1 MKPSG
6 PTTRFLQGADYP
18 VAVFLLRHE
27 KKTVLEKIKLLNDGS
42 GFRSLK
48 VDTRLENTIIRNTQ
62 DYYLVG
68 SKTPFMFCEYFKK
81 FYFGYDPSILQSPL
95 LRDWGTNVSG
105 KSLSRCAGKT
115 EEIYSLPMQPSIM
128 KYTTPSPG
136 TSNDC
141 SNTFTLPDNYNKR
154 AKVASNGCYSFYAT
168 PQQRAIFFRNPNSFQ
183 MNLNLAE
190 LNDIQNATVIQSE
203 RGDQDEFEYRLRAES
218 PHQWVDC
225 SRYPQDQLESIQN
238 LPHSPISIDVVL
250 SPGTCSWLEYMLDT
264 KTFRCRHCT
273 ALVNQAIIVDR
284 PGSKYLAGLI
294 GKGAGW
300 TNVLT
305 NKQAYSAR
313 AYNKN
318 IIEDHKNSVIH
329 IIAED
334 YLRLIDEGKT
344 GEALRAEFERPD
356 GPFRTFI
363 KATENLIISVIYSVH
378 MNLSFRSFKI
388 LGNMLHFLNVDT
400 GFLYNTETAM
410 GVISRSISKSLHNDF
425 VNRLRKRP
433 RELSIILDGSTD
445 CAGYSTIAVLFQTYG
460 IDNQISVFLYRVMEV
475 KTSESGEN
483 IFNLFI
489 SYVEEDGIEDVIR
502 EQTVALATD
511 GASNVKNT
519 FRELL
524 NQYTDNELVAVWC
537 HCHRLEIVATRAY
550 KKFDYLVFVDKFI
563 NRLCTFMTK
572 KSGKRNLVFREVIEE
587 FGFNRFELKRIRTMR
602 WLSHRYRAIVPIIT
616 RYEVLIETFT
626 RISVDTSYRAHV
638 REEAR
643 YLLEKLKDPTLLS
656 TICFTADAVD
666 ELAKYSGLL
675 QKKGNTLIGTFSMR
689 QDMRAFISSLL
700 HTPGKNMQYLLNN
713 SAVVSDYSEEL
724 EDVDFEDFQ
733 EHKIHFKNIEL
744 NEPDCNVTNVCIKN
758 LTGSYISALMNE
770 LDAYF
775 PPSVVDLYDVFL
787 PTNIPV
793 VHEEIPE
800 YAGEEIQELN
810 VRLQWGFNISE
821 LLHQWHNLIESI
833 VYHDSFD
840 EKVNCPPEIF
850 WNYFL
855 SADNVLWTTNT
866 RSVVNRV
873 LTTPPTSSSPESIFS
888 MYSFIK
894 DRKRYSLLPDSVE
907 SLIRIRYNG
916 YKDIKLYNTVS
927 IVRDFLSSHSRSDD
941 TTRKGSSTS
950 ASELQSNTLN
960 CVTHDDVDET
970 DDALEAF
977 DEQFS
982 MYEEDLLNEEFQS
995 HEIESEDEDDSSIES
1010 TDIDT
1015 DESPPDS
1022 FFEDEN
1028 SEEI

>member
-1 MKPSG
+1 
-6 PTTRFLQGADYP
+6 
-18 VAVFLLRHE
+18 
-27 KKTVLEKIKLLNDGS
+27 
-42 GFRSLK
+42 
-48 VDTRLENTIIRNTQ
+48 
-62 DYYLVG
+62 
-68 SKTPFMFCEYFKK
+68 
-81 FYFGYDPSILQSPL
+81 
-95 LRDWGTNVSG
+95 
-105 KSLSRCAGKT
+105 
-115 EEIYSLPMQPSIM
+115 M
-128 KYTTPSPG
+128 KYTNPSPG

-141 SNTFTLPDNYNKR
+141 ANTFTLPDNCNKR
-154 AKVASNGCYSFYAT
+154 AKVSSNGCYSFYAT
-168 PQQRAIFFRNPNSFQ
+168 SQERSNFFRNPNAFQ
-183 MNLNLAE
+183 MNLDLAE
-190 LNDIQNATVIQSE
+190 LNDIQDPTVIQAG
-203 RGDQDEFEYRLRAES
+203 RRDQDEFEYQLRAES
-218 PHQWVDC
+218 PHKWVDC

-238 LPHSPISIDVVL
+238 LPLRPISIDVVM
-250 SPGTCSWLEYMLDT
+250 SAGTCSWLEYLFDT
-264 KTFRCRHCT
+264 KKFRCRYCT
-273 ALVNQAIIVDR
+273 TLVNQAIIVDR
-284 PGSKYLAGLI
+284 PGSKYFAGII

-305 NKQAYSAR
+305 TKQAYRAR

-318 IIEDHKNSVIH
+318 IIEDHKSSVIH
-329 IIAED
+329 VIAED
-334 YLRLIDEGKT
+334 YLRIIDEGKT
-344 GEALRAEFERPD
+344 GEALRVEFERPE

-363 KATENLIISVIYSVH
+363 KATENLIISVIYSVQ
-378 MNLSFRSFKI
+378 MNLSFRSFKV
-388 LGNMLHFLNVDT
+388 LGNMLHFFNVDT

-410 GVISRSISKSLHNDF
+410 GVISRSISNSLHNDF

-445 CAGYSTIAVLFQTYG
+445 CGGYSTIAVLFQTYG

-475 KTSESGEN
+475 KTSESGGN

-489 SYVEEDGIEDVIR
+489 SYVEEDGIADVIR

-524 NQYTDNELVAVWC
+524 NEYTDNELISVWC

-572 KSGKRNLVFREVIEE
+572 KSGKRNLVFREVIDE

-602 WLSHRYRAIVPIIT
+602 WVSHRYRAIVPIIT

-713 SAVVSDYSEEL
+713 SAIVSDESEEL
-724 EDVDFEDFQ
+724 KDVDFDDFQ

-793 VHEEIPE
+793 LHDEIADYGFEEI
-800 YAGEEIQELN
+800 GELN

-833 VYHDSFD
+833 VYHSSFD
-840 EKVNCPPEIF
+840 EKVDCSPEVF

-855 SADNVLWTTNT
+855 SADNVLWTTNS

-894 DRKRYSLLPDSVE
+894 DRKRYSLLPNSVE

-916 YKDIKLYNTVS
+916 YKDIKLYNTVL

-941 TTRKGSSTS
+941 TSRRGSSTG
-950 ASELQSNTLN
+950 ASELQDNTLN
-960 CVTHDDVDET
+960 CVTHDDLDET
-970 DDALEAF
+970 DDALDAF
-977 DEQFS
+977 DDQFS
-982 MYEEDLLNEEFQS
+982 MYEDDLLDEELES
-995 HEIESEDEDDSSIES
+995 HEIESENEVESSFES
-1010 TDIDT
+1010 TDTDT
-1015 DESPPDS
+1015 DDSPSDS
-1022 FFEDEN
+1022 SFEDGS